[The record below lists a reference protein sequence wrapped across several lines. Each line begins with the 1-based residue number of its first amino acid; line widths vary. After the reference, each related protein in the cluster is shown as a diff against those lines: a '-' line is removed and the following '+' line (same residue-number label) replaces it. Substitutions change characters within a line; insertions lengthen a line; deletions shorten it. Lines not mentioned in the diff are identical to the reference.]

1 VDISVAHNATVVV
14 TGTGD
19 VFAWGPSQH
28 LLFQG
33 NKPKLQARPKRV
45 PGIAQASKVHAGH
58 QHTLV
63 SVSIM
68 WPPPLNC
75 KLSCGGR
82 VPSLQSLCE
91 DALSRRIRHRTL
103 LPALSWSLQH
113 GHVRLASY
121 CVATVL
127 ANLPLFLPKLLRE
140 LVHDPLMANYML
152 YSRTCYKHAPSSIL
166 YPRIMLT
173 LLHSLGRRQPFCG
186 AAVPAPSLS
195 DSAHAS
201 ARFIPSANARSAF

>member
-1 VDISVAHNATVVV
+1 
-14 TGTGD
+14 
-19 VFAWGPSQH
+19 
-28 LLFQG
+28 
-33 NKPKLQARPKRV
+33 
-45 PGIAQASKVHAGH
+45 VHAGH

-91 DALSRRIRHRTL
+91 DALSRQIRHRTL

-140 LVHDPLMANYML
+140 LVHDPLIAPCMS
-152 YSRTCYKHAPSSIL
+152 YSLTCYKHAPPPL
-166 YPRIMLT
+166 AYPRT
-173 LLHSLGRRQPFCG
+173 LLHVTHSLGRRQPFCG
-186 AAVPAPSLS
+186 SELPAPSLS
-195 DSAHAS
+195 NSAHAS
-201 ARFIPSANARSAF
+201 SCFLSSANARPAF